1 MIEDT
6 EYTVYRHITPNGKVY
21 IGITKQNPKK
31 RWQNGHGYKKNEHFY
46 RAILKYGWE
55 NIKHEIICQGPLSS
69 AQAGAVEKSFIHLY
83 DSTNPDKGYN
93 NSIGG
98 EYGSLG
104 VHPSKETREKLRKKA
119 TNPSEETR
127 KKMSEAR
134 KGKKLPEYWKQHIK
148 EGKSKISEETRK
160 KLSEARKGKKLS
172 EETKK
177 KIGQKTKETHTGMKY
192 KRHKKCTYGCKK
204 IICLDT
210 GHVYESITQASNETG
225 VSIGSISQNLNGRS
239 KTAGGYHWKY
249 VEEQ

>member
-1 MIEDT
+1 MIDDT
-6 EYTVYRHITPNGKVY
+6 GYKVYKHTAPNGKVY
-21 IGITKQNPKK
+21 IGITKQKPER
-31 RWQNGHGYKKNEHFY
+31 RWQNGNHYKGNPHFY
-46 RAILKYGWE
+46 RAIRSYKWE
-55 NIKHEIICQGPLSS
+55 NFKHDILETGLTKEQACNREIELI
-69 AQAGAVEKSFIHLY
+69 AKY

-93 NSIGG
+93 NSTGG
-98 EYGSLG
+98 ECGSLG
-104 VHPSKETREKLRKKA
+104 VHPSEETREKLRKKA
-119 TNPSEETR
+119 TYPSEETR

-148 EGKSKISEETRK
+148 EGKSNISEETRK

-177 KIGQKTKETHTGMKY
+177 KIGQKSKETHTGMKY

-249 VEEQ
+249 VEA

>member
-1 MIEDT
+1 M
-6 EYTVYRHITPNGKVY
+6 YTVYKHTTPSGKVY

-31 RWQNGHGYKKNEHFY
+31 RWQNGNGYKHNTYFY

-55 NIKHEIICQGPLSS
+55 NIKHEI
-69 AQAGAVEKSFIHLY
+69 LY
-83 DSTNPDKGYN
+83 EGLTKERACDLEIQLIDKYDATNPSKGYN
-93 NSIGG
+93 TSTGG
-98 EYGSLG
+98 ECGSLG

-119 TNPSEETR
+119 TNPSKETR

-148 EGKSKISEETRK
+148 EGKSKISLETRK

-172 EETKK
+172 EETKR

-210 GHVYESITQASNETG
+210 GHAYESITQASNETG
-225 VSIGSISQNLNGRS
+225 VSISSISQNLTHRS

-249 VEEQ
+249 AD